1 MAGAGRHDGDV
12 EPRHQEHEGNVLVED
27 RVEELPSD
35 QSVGEDE
42 AGHTERT
49 EQQTQ
54 LTELDHL
61 QTRLRLDNYSL
72 SHSLLYS
79 SSLSLH
85 SSPLNQPLM
94 SSVFGQLTSLTTS
107 TSSS

>member
-12 EPRHQEHEGNVLVED
+12 EPCHQEHQSDVLVED

-49 EQQTQ
+49 EQ
-54 LTELDHL
+54 
-61 QTRLRLDNYSL
+61 
-72 SHSLLYS
+72 
-79 SSLSLH
+79 
-85 SSPLNQPLM
+85 
-94 SSVFGQLTSLTTS
+94 
-107 TSSS
+107 

>member
-12 EPRHQEHEGNVLVED
+12 EPGHQEHQGDVLVED

-35 QSVGEDE
+35 QPVGEDE
-42 AGHTERT
+42 AGDTEGT

-61 QTRLRLDNYSL
+61 QAGLRLA
-72 SHSLLYS
+72 
-79 SSLSLH
+79 
-85 SSPLNQPLM
+85 
-94 SSVFGQLTSLTTS
+94 
-107 TSSS
+107 